1 MVEVRVRCVRGP
13 SSAVHMVAM
22 HVFVEVMIV
31 EVVMD
36 LVVDVEGRVIVVEPL
51 LISSVVIVVT
61 SLLVSLEVSEPA
73 FVI

>member
-1 MVEVRVRCVRGP
+1 M
-13 SSAVHMVAM
+13 HMVAM

>member
-1 MVEVRVRCVRGP
+1 
-13 SSAVHMVAM
+13 MVAM

>member
-13 SSAVHMVAM
+13 SSSVHMVAM